1 MIGLVEAFFKM
12 IWKVVCDQPDP
23 KASFLEFLPPPSR
36 GIASVLLSIIPIL
49 VVFPLLFAITTWLER
64 KGLGRIQN
72 RLGPNRVGPFGLL
85 QPVADGLKMVT
96 KEDIVPR
103 NADHVVH
110 YLAPVALVVPTL
122 LAFSVLPFGRNLVP
136 ANLDTGIL
144 FFFAV
149 GASTELS
156 IFMAGWSSRNKYSL
170 LGAMRAVAQMISYEI
185 PLILST
191 VPVLML
197 SGSLSLV
204 DIVTRQSGFLF
215 GVIPG
220 WNVFTPWGLAG
231 FILFLVASLAE
242 SNRSPFDLPEAESE
256 IIAGHLTEYSGFK
269 YALFFMGE
277 YLGMF
282 SMSGLAV
289 TLFLGGWNAPVSVL
303 ERVVPGYL
311 WFFLKLNAI
320 VFLFIWIRGTVPRL
334 RVDQLLNLAWKFMLP
349 LALINI
355 VVAAIWHYSS
365 AWQFTGSLPARWVLC
380 AAIIGFAYVTMG
392 RALGGTSRATRRV
405 YRFAD

>member
-1 MIGLVEAFFKM
+1 MIAFLSGLLSM
-12 IWKVVCDQPDP
+12 MGKVVIDQPNP
-23 KASFLEFLPPPSR
+23 KADFLDCLPAAARP
-36 GIASVLLSIIPIL
+36 IVSVLLSISPIM

-72 RLGPNRVGPFGLL
+72 RLGPNRVGPYGIF
-85 QPVADGLKMVT
+85 QPIADGLKMVT

-103 NADHVVH
+103 SADKLVH
-110 YLAPVALVVPTL
+110 FLAPIALVIPTL
-122 LAFSVLPFGRNLVP
+122 LAFAVLPFGRNLVP
-136 ANLDTGIL
+136 LNLDAGIL

-156 IFMAGWSSRNKYSL
+156 IFMAGWSSRNKYSM

-185 PLILST
+185 PLIIST
-191 VPVLML
+191 VTVIML
-197 SGSLSLV
+197 TGSLSLV
-204 DIVTRQSGFLF
+204 DIVGKQGGYLF
-215 GVIPG
+215 GIVPH

-231 FILFLVASLAE
+231 FIIFLIASLAE

-282 SMSGLAV
+282 AMSGLAT
-289 TLFLGGWNAPVSVL
+289 TLFLGGWNSPIGFL
-303 ERVVPGYL
+303 TTWVPSYF
-311 WFFLKLNAI
+311 WFFAKLMAL
-320 VFLFIWIRGTVPRL
+320 VCLFIWIRGTVPRL
-334 RVDQLLNLAWKFMLP
+334 RVDQLLNFAWKFLLP
-349 LALINI
+349 LALINL
-355 VVAAIWHYSS
+355 VAAAIWHYT
-365 AWQFTGSLPARWVLC
+365 AEWTFPGAILARWLLG
-380 AAIIGFAYVTMG
+380 AAIIGIPYVWLG
-392 RALGGTSRATRRV
+392 RTLSGDKKITQRV